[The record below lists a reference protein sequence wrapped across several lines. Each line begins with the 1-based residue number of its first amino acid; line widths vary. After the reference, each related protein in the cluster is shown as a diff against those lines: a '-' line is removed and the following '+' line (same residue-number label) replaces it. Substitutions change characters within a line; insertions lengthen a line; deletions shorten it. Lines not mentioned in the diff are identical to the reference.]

1 MAPERGMYVLHS
13 SGWGT
18 QSAPLL
24 KLYAHVSD
32 GRCYA
37 VPDPP
42 LAGTENHWCDLPE
55 GEDPKTYV
63 EFTEYH
69 WGRRIRRGAYGLVEV
84 IRIPMGAGQRV
95 ALTYGECPD
104 TPSGESPPP
113 FAMPEIIDEGGESI
127 GFARLGDWRPA
138 NTGGAYYTTR
148 QGAWCH
154 VDLGADY
161 SATTLNVSDHFFEA
175 PASGIELAVADT
187 LDWGDV
193 GLARIHAVH
202 PDGAPAPWDR
212 SPLTFSTSEPAWLS
226 ANGSSGFSVT
236 TSTGA
241 VSAYL
246 STSAEDATACDLPIE
261 VSVSGGGFSDSKRVI
276 IRGTGEAGTDTTAT
290 SDTLYVSLPE
300 SPVREG
306 LTATVWVS
314 ATPPEHPP
322 PCVEEEEV
330 TVSLELSSAAYG
342 VLEYDGRRGATLT
355 DVPLED
361 ASGGAVRFQAADLV
375 PCDTTSL
382 RVSAIDSRGREGTG
396 LLAVMGNL
404 IPVPTSLRDTLYVD
418 ALPPTVQSGES
429 AGIRVSTIPAGNGC
443 VGQSDSTRVSIG
455 LSGTTYG
462 VLEYEDQRGAA
473 VYGVP
478 LPDAEGGA
486 VRFIADGE
494 APCDT
499 TEVGLFVFDER
510 GRRGIGSVSVVDTT
524 TSASGRGAGVCLPV
538 EQRAR
543 ALWELL
549 EENPYGL
556 LDIPCDEIREWLEVG
571 RHEVPDQVARRLQG
585 GEFEEVVV
593 SPDGVAFIN
602 PRVHLLTEAAGGIV
616 NMDYFSLTIT
626 DWGDLDPAQAFEQI
640 RRNFNLYIDPAF
652 AELEPY
658 PAGQD
663 ASAEWAKW
671 RSNDPLGTVLIFNII
686 NPFGPI
692 PRFADRASVVMSDYQ
707 SGSRWRFSTVWTPV
721 ALGHPVSGNREFGL
735 VNNQDGTYT
744 FYTRGV
750 DRTTAWYDEV
760 LADGSSVFLEEPIQ
774 FIQAD
779 RMWTQMMQRALRDLQ
794 LRRGSGYLS
803 AAVTKRSN
811 WDSLESY
818 FNTGLPSIDN
828 ILNYLS
834 CND

>member
-1 MAPERGMYVLHS
+1 
-13 SGWGT
+13 
-18 QSAPLL
+18 
-24 KLYAHVSD
+24 
-32 GRCYA
+32 
-37 VPDPP
+37 
-42 LAGTENHWCDLPE
+42 
-55 GEDPKTYV
+55 
-63 EFTEYH
+63 
-69 WGRRIRRGAYGLVEV
+69 
-84 IRIPMGAGQRV
+84 
-95 ALTYGECPD
+95 
-104 TPSGESPPP
+104 
-113 FAMPEIIDEGGESI
+113 MPEIIDEGGESI

-499 TEVGLFVFDER
+499 TEVGLFAFDER

-524 TSASGRGAGVCLPV
+524 TSASGRDTGICLPV

-543 ALWELL
+543 ALLDLL
-549 EENPYGL
+549 AENPYGL
-556 LDIPCDEIREWLEVG
+556 LDVPCDEIRAWLGVG
-571 RHEVPDQVARRLQG
+571 SHEVPDEVFERLESIRYTLPTPFLDVYWGSYPHDLADAVG
-585 GEFEEVVV
+585 GV
-593 SPDGVAFIN
+593 
-602 PRVHLLTEAAGGIV
+602 V
-616 NMDYFSLTIT
+616 NMDYFSVTMTRLPGRMSAAGT
-626 DWGDLDPAQAFEQI
+626 FEHV
-640 RRNFNLYIDPAF
+640 RRNLSRYIDPAY
-652 AELEPY
+652 AELEAY
-658 PAGQD
+658 PVNGDPA
-663 ASAEWAKW
+663 AEWRRW
-671 RSNDPLGTVLIFNII
+671 RSNNPLGTVMTFTVKLNGA
-686 NPFGPI
+686 PV
-692 PRFADRASVVMSDYQ
+692 DDASVVMSDYER
-707 SGSRWRFSTVWTPV
+707 GRRWRFSTVWTPEG
-721 ALGHPVSGNREFGL
+721 LGHPVSGTREFGM
-735 VNNQDGTYT
+735 VDNGDGTWT

-750 DRTTAWYDEV
+750 DRLTSWADVVGGAGASVVPGV
-760 LADGSSVFLEEPIQ
+760 LGQFESADALWVEMMRRAKRELER
-774 FIQAD
+774 F
-779 RMWTQMMQRALRDLQ
+779 
-794 LRRGSGYLS
+794 GG
-803 AAVTKRSN
+803 AAEENGPVTYRPD
-811 WDSLESY
+811 WEEFRSY
-818 FNTGLPSIDN
+818 FESGVPTADELLDRIGCENEQP
-828 ILNYLS
+828 
-834 CND
+834 